1 MDQQMRVQMITQ
13 DAKMILAAAPP
24 DNWKRPPGRPR
35 IMWLNT
41 VQHHLRA
48 YNLTLNEAV
57 DLAQNRP
64 LCRLMSTCGATYY
77 ALLVVHARTER
88 EEHSI
93 TLSIVFLL
101 QVGCEPA
108 LADLGFFSGG
118 VTLGTRAS
126 VEEVWAYG
134 RMNLA
139 RGGAQNDIEIT

>member
-41 VQHHLRA
+41 VQRDLRA

-64 LCRLMSTCGATYY
+64 LCRLMSMYGATHY
-77 ALLVVHARTER
+77 ALLVVHARTEG

-93 TLSIVFLL
+93 TLSIIFLL

-108 LADLGFFSGG
+108 LADLGLF
-118 VTLGTRAS
+118 
-126 VEEVWAYG
+126 
-134 RMNLA
+134 
-139 RGGAQNDIEIT
+139 RGGG